1 MRSAEVRAHF
11 DALAL
16 TATDA
21 ARLLG
26 VGLRSVR
33 RWTQPERASV
43 VPPAASDPAEHV
55 SAAGRPPS
63 GPDGVLDGALEGAP
77 GDAIPGP
84 AAQALRAWLKLQR
97 AGVHWRPDGLPL
109 GHVEA
114 AAAIARARER
124 AAERSGQHD
133 GKRAGSGAGEG
144 ASQGAGP
151 QAGPPAPPA
160 HWDVDLKRYV
170 ASMGGHRVS
179 FVWKGQGAGT
189 RSAAATAPLGW
200 VLQSYCPPHGA
211 GAGGGVL
218 SGEALAE
225 LIDDACACIARR
237 LAGEREPPLPELV
250 LGEPV
255 LVGQAGQADLADP
268 PADQVGQIGWHQGT
282 EAVELRDVSFS
293 PIVVCSL
300 SRAALAAFLEL
311 PADTEVTPAQL
322 LDFARRHHAVLVDLA
337 SELHARPPRGPSPTG
352 LRVLDISVG
361 DLGLVRRR
369 LGTRALADPA
379 EPHRA
384 VASDRPAD
392 AQTRPGP

>member
-1 MRSAEVRAHF
+1 MRSAEVRAHL

-43 VPPAASDPAEHV
+43 VPPAACD
-55 SAAGRPPS
+55 
-63 GPDGVLDGALEGAP
+63 PDGVSEGAQ
-77 GDAIPGP
+77 GEAIPGP
-84 AAQALRAWLKLQR
+84 AAQVLRAWLKLQR
-97 AGVHWRPDGLPL
+97 AGMHWRPDGLPL
-109 GHVEA
+109 GDVDPA
-114 AAAIARARER
+114 VAIARARER
-124 AAERSGQHD
+124 AAEHAGMHD
-133 GKRAGSGAGEG
+133 GKRAGPGAGAG

-151 QAGPPAPPA
+151 QAGPTA
-160 HWDVDLKRYV
+160 HWDVDLTRYV

-179 FVWKGQGAGT
+179 FVWPGQCAGT
-189 RSAAATAPLGW
+189 GPAAVTAPLGW
-200 VLQSYCPPHGA
+200 ALQSYCPPHVD
-211 GAGGGVL
+211 GAGGGAL

-225 LIDDACACIARR
+225 LIDDACVCIARR
-237 LAGEREPPLPELV
+237 LAGEREPPLAELV

-255 LVGQAGQADLADP
+255 LVGQAGRAGL
-268 PADQVGQIGWHQGT
+268 ADQVGRGGPIGHLAHGT
-282 EAVELRDVSFS
+282 EAVELRDVSLN
-293 PIVVCSL
+293 PIVVCRL
-300 SRAALAAFLEL
+300 SRAVLAAFLEL
-311 PADTEVTPAQL
+311 PAGTEVTPAQL
-322 LDFARRHHAVLVDLA
+322 LAFARRHHAVLADLA
-337 SELHARPPRGPSPTG
+337 SEIHARPPREPSPTG

-369 LGTRALADPA
+369 LGTRPLVGSA
-379 EPHRA
+379 EPNRA